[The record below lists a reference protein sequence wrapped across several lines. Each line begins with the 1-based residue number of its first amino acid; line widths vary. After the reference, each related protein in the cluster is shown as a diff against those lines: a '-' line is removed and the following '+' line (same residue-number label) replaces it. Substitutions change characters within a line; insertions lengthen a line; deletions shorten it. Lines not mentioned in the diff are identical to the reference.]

1 MIISVTGNASMCNP
15 WDKAKFLEKMKSVA
29 GDICN
34 YCLPDCN
41 GTIYETTVSSAP
53 FQSCDHTN
61 LESASMCKMSG
72 SEFNPPPW
80 LNDIKTQYRGMYI
93 LFFFSD
99 ILLELCSKINF
110 DLCHLYRVL

>member
-1 MIISVTGNASMCNP
+1 MHAIIEFNYHQFNTYLFDMIISVTGNASMCNP
-15 WDKAKFLEKMKSVA
+15 WDKAKFLEKMKIVA

-80 LNDIKTQYRGMYI
+80 LNDIKTQYGGI
-93 LFFFSD
+93 
-99 ILLELCSKINF
+99 
-110 DLCHLYRVL
+110 